1 MNLLCNYNEGRIL
14 KITYISIQS
23 ALTVTVI
30 VGLFFIVLGY
40 LKSKKISNNKNY
52 IVGDRDE
59 NTFSLTA
66 SLTASALGAW
76 ILFGPASAATWG
88 GIGAVIGY
96 ALGTAAPML
105 FLYNFGPKIRREFS
119 NGLTLTEF
127 IKKRFGLTILKLCL
141 FLILFYLTIFLIA
154 EVTAIAALLN
164 FISQVPLW
172 VTAGITLIICL
183 LYILRGGF
191 KLSIITDKYQ
201 FTFIVLII
209 LTSLLIILSNTDLS
223 SFEIIKKNSP
233 NLVDKNYLPNYTA
246 GLTFFIA
253 VSATNLFHQ
262 GNWQRVFSAKNNFIL
277 KSSLIYSSII
287 IFFIVF
293 WMGYSG
299 LISYS
304 LNSKVIPDLAFFD
317 LILNKKNSIFII
329 GILILVMSLTLST
342 IDTLINAISSLI
354 IINGNQ
360 ISKSLDGKG
369 IKNKTNLI
377 ILLLSILVFIL
388 ASKGY
393 SILYLFLL
401 ADLLCCAAVF
411 TIFYGFFSKK
421 IDTKL
426 AAFSIFCGLLFGLL
440 FFPSPDFQSSIL
452 VGNLISIDNF
462 SVFIKSNLLF
472 IAFII
477 SLFLPSLIISIYSLR
492 NSFR

>member
-1 MNLLCNYNEGRIL
+1 ME
-14 KITYISIQS
+14 KTYATIQTS
-23 ALTVTVI
+23 LTVIII
-30 VGLFFIVLGY
+30 VGLFFIGLGY
-40 LKSKKISNNKNY
+40 FNSKKVFNNKNY

-59 NTFSLTA
+59 NIFSLTA

-96 ALGTAAPML
+96 ALGTATPMI
-105 FLYNFGPKIRREFS
+105 FLYNFGPKIRKEFP

-127 IKKRFGLTILKLCL
+127 IKKRFGVGILKISL
-141 FLILFYLTIFLIA
+141 FLILFYMTIFLIA
-154 EVTAIAALLN
+154 EVTAIATLLN
-164 FISQVPLW
+164 FISQVPMW
-172 VTAGITLIICL
+172 ITAAITLIICL

-201 FTFIVLII
+201 FIFITIIIITSFFLILKNI
-209 LTSLLIILSNTDLS
+209 DLS
-223 SFEIIKKNSP
+223 TYELIKKNSP
-233 NLVDKNYLPNYTA
+233 NLIDNNYLPNYTA

-253 VSATNLFHQ
+253 VAATNLFHQ

-287 IFFIVF
+287 IFLIVF

-304 LNSKVIPDLAFFD
+304 LNSNVIPDLAFFD
-317 LILNKKNSIFII
+317 LILKNKSLIIII
-329 GILILVMSLTLST
+329 GILILAMSLTLST

-354 IINGNQ
+354 IVNGNQ
-360 ISKSLDGKG
+360 INESLQGKKIKSKA
-369 IKNKTNLI
+369 NLI
-377 ILLLSILVFIL
+377 ILLLCVLVFLL

-401 ADLLCCAAVF
+401 ADLLCCAAVI

-421 IDTKL
+421 INSKL
-426 AAFSIFCGLLFGLL
+426 ALSSILCGLILGLL
-440 FFPSPDFQSSIL
+440 FFPSMDFQSSIL
-452 VGNLISIDNF
+452 VGKLISKNLF
-462 SVFIKSNLLF
+462 SSLIIENLLF
-472 IAFII
+472 ISFAVSII
-477 SLFLPSLIISIYSLR
+477 VPSIIISIHSLR
-492 NSFR
+492 SSFK

>member
-1 MNLLCNYNEGRIL
+1 ME
-14 KITYISIQS
+14 TYTSIQTS
-23 ALTVTVI
+23 LTTVVI
-30 VGLFFIVLGY
+30 VGLFFIGLGY
-40 LKSKKISNNKNY
+40 LNSKKIIDNKSY
-52 IVGDRDE
+52 IVGDRSE

-105 FLYNFGPKIRREFS
+105 FLYNFGPKIRKEFPK
-119 NGLTLTEF
+119 GLTLTEF
-127 IKKRFGLTILKLCL
+127 IKKRFGIGILKICL

-154 EVTAIAALLN
+154 EVTAIASLLN

-172 VTAGITLIICL
+172 ITAGVTLIICL

-191 KLSIITDKYQ
+191 TLSIITDKYQ
-201 FTFIVLII
+201 FTFIISII
-209 LTSLLIILSNTDLS
+209 LASLLIILSNIDLS

-233 NLVDKNYLPNYTA
+233 NLIDKNYLPNYTA

-253 VSATNLFHQ
+253 VAATNLFHQ
-262 GNWQRVFSAKNNFIL
+262 GNWQRVFSAKNNSIL

-299 LISYS
+299 LLSYS
-304 LNSKVIPDLAFFD
+304 LNPKVIPDLAFFD
-317 LILNKKNSIFII
+317 LILNEKNSLLVI
-329 GILILVMSLTLST
+329 GILILAMSLTLST

-354 IINGNQ
+354 IVNGNQ
-360 ISKSLDGKG
+360 INKNLSGKK
-369 IKNKTNLI
+369 IKDQSNII
-377 ILLLSILVFIL
+377 ILLLSVLVFIL

-401 ADLLCCAAVF
+401 ADLLCCAAVI
-411 TIFYGFFSKK
+411 TIFYGFFNKK
-421 IDTKL
+421 INSKL
-426 AAFSIFCGLLFGLL
+426 ATYSIICGLISGLL
-440 FFPSPDFQSSIL
+440 FFPSQNFQSSIL
-452 VGNLISIDNF
+452 VGNLISIENF
-462 SVFIKSNLLF
+462 SILIKTNLLF
-472 IAFII
+472 ISFII
-477 SLFLPSLIISIYSLR
+477 SLIVPFLIIFTYSLR
-492 NSFR
+492 NSFK

>member
-1 MNLLCNYNEGRIL
+1 ME
-14 KITYISIQS
+14 TYTSIQTS
-23 ALTVTVI
+23 LTTVVI
-30 VGLFFIVLGY
+30 VGLFFIGLGY
-40 LKSKKISNNKNY
+40 LNSKKITDNKSY
-52 IVGDRDE
+52 IVGDRRE

-105 FLYNFGPKIRREFS
+105 FLYNFGPKIRKEFPR
-119 NGLTLTEF
+119 GLTLTEF
-127 IKKRFGLTILKLCL
+127 IKKRFGIGILKICL

-154 EVTAIAALLN
+154 EVTAIASLLK

-172 VTAGITLIICL
+172 ITAGVTLIICL

-209 LTSLLIILSNTDLS
+209 LASLLIILSNIDLS
-223 SFEIIKKNSP
+223 SYEIIKKNSP
-233 NLVDKNYLPNYTA
+233 NLIDKNYLPNYTA

-253 VSATNLFHQ
+253 VAATNLFHQ
-262 GNWQRVFSAKNNFIL
+262 GNWQRVFSAKNNSIL

-299 LISYS
+299 LLSYS
-304 LNSKVIPDLAFFD
+304 LNPKVIPDLAFFD
-317 LILNKKNSIFII
+317 LILDEKNFLIVI
-329 GILILVMSLTLST
+329 GILILAMSLTLST

-354 IINGNQ
+354 IVNGNQ
-360 ISKSLDGKG
+360 INKNLNGKKVKDQAN
-369 IKNKTNLI
+369 II
-377 ILLLSILVFIL
+377 ILLLSVLVFIL

-401 ADLLCCAAVF
+401 ADLLCCAAVI
-411 TIFYGFFSKK
+411 TIFYGFFNKK
-421 IDTKL
+421 INSKM
-426 AAFSIFCGLLFGLL
+426 AATSILGGLIAGLL
-440 FFPSPDFQSSIL
+440 FFPSMDFQSSIL
-452 VGNLISIDNF
+452 VGNLISKNLFINF
-462 SVFIKSNLLF
+462 VNDNLLF
-472 IAFII
+472 VSFII
-477 SLFLPSLIISIYSLR
+477 AIIVQPIIIIFYSFR
-492 NSFR
+492 NSFK

>member
-1 MNLLCNYNEGRIL
+1 ME
-14 KITYISIQS
+14 KTYASIQTS
-23 ALTVTVI
+23 LTVTVI
-30 VGLFFIVLGY
+30 VGLFFIGLGY
-40 LKSKKISNNKNY
+40 INSKKALNNKKY

-105 FLYNFGPKIRREFS
+105 FLYNFGPKIRKEFP

-127 IKKRFGLTILKLCL
+127 IKKRFGVGILKISL

-154 EVTAIAALLN
+154 EVTAIASLLN

-172 VTAGITLIICL
+172 ITAGVTLIICL

-201 FTFIVLII
+201 FSFILLIVLASIFII
-209 LTSLLIILSNTDLS
+209 LGNIDLS
-223 SFEIIKKNSP
+223 SYELIKKNSP
-233 NLVDKNYLPNYTA
+233 NLIDKNYLPNYTA

-253 VSATNLFHQ
+253 VAATNLFHQ
-262 GNWQRVFSAKNNFIL
+262 GNWQRVFSAKNNSIL
-277 KSSLIYSSII
+277 KSSLVYSSII

-317 LILNKKNSIFII
+317 LVLNNKNSLIII
-329 GILILVMSLTLST
+329 GILILAMSLTLST

-354 IINGNQ
+354 IVNGDQIN
-360 ISKSLDGKG
+360 KSLSGKK
-369 IKNKTNLI
+369 IKSKTNLI
-377 ILLLSILVFIL
+377 ILLLSVLVFIL

-401 ADLLCCAAVF
+401 ADLLCCAAVI
-411 TIFYGFFSKK
+411 TIFYGFFNKK
-421 IDTKL
+421 INSKL
-426 AAFSIFCGLLFGLL
+426 AASSIICGLVFGLL
-440 FFPSPDFQSSIL
+440 FFPSQNFQSSIL
-452 VGNLISIDNF
+452 VGNLISIDKFNPL
-462 SVFIKSNLLF
+462 ITTNLLF
-472 IAFII
+472 ISFVLSII
-477 SLFLPSLIISIYSLR
+477 IPFLMITIYSFR
-492 NSFR
+492 NSFK